1 MNTKNWQRRLL
12 STMLLTAL
20 SAPSFAVDHYEIDA
34 DRTATSFQYS
44 RWGSSMK
51 NGHFENTSGFI
62 EIDPDTKTG
71 SIDIDISTASVTA
84 GSDALNQT
92 LRSSV
97 FFDAKRHPD
106 IRFIS
111 SRLIF
116 DGDVLKQVEGNLTIK
131 GITHPVTL
139 GVEHFNCGAA
149 RVNGKPTCSAN
160 AALKILRSN
169 YNLGRYV
176 PFLNDAVN
184 FSIVVE
190 AIKSSP

>member
-1 MNTKNWQRRLL
+1 
-12 STMLLTAL
+12 MLLTAL
-20 SAPSFAVDHYEIDA
+20 NASSFAVDHYKIDA
-34 DRTATSFQYS
+34 DHTATSFQYS
-44 RWGSSMK
+44 RWGFSMQH
-51 NGHFENTSGFI
+51 GSFDNTSGFI

-71 SIDIDISTASVTA
+71 TIDIDISTASVNT
-84 GSDALNQT
+84 GSDAVNRT

-97 FFDAKRHPD
+97 FFDSKRHPD

-139 GVEHFNCGAA
+139 GVDHFNCGSILI
-149 RVNGKPTCSAN
+149 NGKRTCGAN
-160 AALKILRSN
+160 GALKILRSD

-176 PFLNDAVN
+176 PFLSDAVT
-184 FSIVVE
+184 FSIVVA
-190 AIKSSP
+190 AIKDSP